1 MGLFSKKSD
10 EEEREE
16 LRVQEAAED
25 KQQLF
30 DDYFREELRNHGRW
44 YFDKVIK
51 ENGDLF
57 SKDLETIIDQVN
69 VDLKEH
75 VSRHLEN
82 AIADINASLKAH
94 VTSQMEAQFATYSR
108 TMQEA
113 QDLALKNMTD
123 GSNELKTQYGELSN
137 LLKSNIADQ
146 NAMMHS
152 AFEEHKVQLQAMDN
166 AQNASLQALN
176 QSTERLQQQYVQ
188 IGQLLDGQIQKQQD
202 MIIGAFENNMAATVE
217 HYILGAL
224 GDQFD
229 MKAQMPGI
237 LKQLEA
243 NKQAMVDDIK
253 L

>member
-10 EEEREE
+10 EDHREER
-16 LRVQEAAED
+16 VAEGID
-25 KQQLF
+25 DQQQLF

-51 ENGDLF
+51 ENGDEF
-57 SKDLETIIDQVN
+57 SKDLESVIDQVN
-69 VDLKEH
+69 TDLKEH
-75 VSRHLEN
+75 VTRHLEG

-94 VTSQMEAQFATYSR
+94 VTSQMEAQFASYSR

-123 GSNELKTQYGELSN
+123 GSNELKAQYTELSN
-137 LLKSNIADQ
+137 VLKGSITEQ

-152 AFEEHKVQLQAMDN
+152 AFEEHKAQLQSMDSI
-166 AQNASLQALN
+166 QSASLQALN
-176 QSTERLQQQYVQ
+176 QSTEKLQSQYQQMSQMLNTQ
-188 IGQLLDGQIQKQQD
+188 IGQQQD
-202 MIIGAFENNMAATVE
+202 MLIKSFENNMAATVE

-243 NKQAMVDDIK
+243 NKQAMVDDLK